1 MYSVKKERVCD
12 SAEDSTSFGWEL
24 AFECGTNCLKNIHA
38 VSQSS
43 CWFDKILPAT
53 STDQTGK
60 SKEEE
65 NSTKKMPGAETGMYP
80 LQPHVDI

>member
-1 MYSVKKERVCD
+1 MWNKLSEKHPC
-12 SAEDSTSFGWEL
+12 
-24 AFECGTNCLKNIHA
+24 
-38 VSQSS
+38 SQSS

-80 LQPHVDI
+80 LQPHVDIQSSDQILIRA